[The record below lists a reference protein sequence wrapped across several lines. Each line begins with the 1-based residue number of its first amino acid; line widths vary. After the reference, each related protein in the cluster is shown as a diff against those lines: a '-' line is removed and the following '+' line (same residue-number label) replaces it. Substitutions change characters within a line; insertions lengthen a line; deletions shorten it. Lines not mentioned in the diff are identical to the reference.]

1 MKAYKKPFGYLGDIY
16 LLTAL
21 FVGQGGTADRET
33 TVHHISRDALL
44 WDNIATA

>member
-21 FVGQGGTADRET
+21 FAQGGTADRET
-33 TVHHISRDALL
+33 TVHHISRDALITL
-44 WDNIATA
+44 G